1 MLRAPDPILVLDL
14 FPSERRELLGL
25 LDALPTEAWSLPSI
39 AGEWT
44 VKDIAAHLVGAD
56 LGRLSRQRDGH
67 RESRDADEDLKTHID
82 RRNAEWVTSM
92 RRISP
97 RVLRSLLA
105 FGGNDSQEFFATQDP
120 FELGSTVSWAG
131 PDPAPNWLD
140 LAREF
145 TERWHHQQQ
154 IRDAVGA
161 PSLDD
166 PRFLK
171 PVLATFAFAL
181 RTPYLGVDAPEGT
194 TVGLVVEGPSGGDWT
209 IARTARGWELLVGQ
223 AEAPTASV
231 RMNEDTAWRMYVG
244 ALSRAAVED
253 RSSSI
258 GEAGLAGHLL
268 DAFALVS

>member
-1 MLRAPDPILVLDL
+1 MLRTPDPILVLDL
-14 FPSERRELLGL
+14 FPNERRELLGL
-25 LDALPTEAWSLPSI
+25 LDSLPADAWSQPSM

-44 VKDIAAHLVGAD
+44 VKDIAAHLVGDD

-67 RESRDADEDLKTHID
+67 RESRIADEDLKTYID

-97 RVLRSLLA
+97 RVIRSLLA
-105 FGGNDSQEFFATQDP
+105 FGGDESQGFFAKVDP
-120 FELGSTVSWAG
+120 FSFGSPVSWAG

-181 RTPYLGVDAPEGT
+181 KGPYLGVDAPLGT
-194 TVGLVVEGPSGGDWT
+194 TVGLEVEGPSGGHWT
-209 IARTARGWELLVGQ
+209 IARAARGWELLLGH

-231 RMNEDTAWRMYVG
+231 RMNEDTAWRMYVR
-244 ALSRAAVED
+244 ALSRADVED
-253 RSSSI
+253 RSSSV
-258 GEAGLAGHLL
+258 GDVGLAGHLL

>member
-14 FPSERRELLGL
+14 FPNERRELLGL
-25 LDALPTEAWSLPSI
+25 LGALPADAWSLPSM

-44 VKDIAAHLVGAD
+44 VKDIAAHLVGDD

-67 RESRDADEDLKTHID
+67 RESRDADEDLKTYID
-82 RRNAEWVTSM
+82 RRNAEWVMSM

-97 RVLRSLLA
+97 RVIRSLLA
-105 FGGNDSQEFFATQDP
+105 FGGNESQEFFATEDP
-120 FELGSTVSWAG
+120 FALGSPVSWAG

-181 RTPYLGVDAPEGT
+181 KRPYLGVDAPEGT
-194 TVGLVVEGPSGGDWT
+194 TVGLVVEGPSGGEWT
-209 IARTARGWELLVGQ
+209 IARTAPGWELLMGHT
-223 AEAPTASV
+223 ETPTASA
-231 RMNEDTAWRMYVG
+231 RMNEDTAWRMYVR
-244 ALSRAAVED
+244 AFSRTEVED
-253 RSSSI
+253 RSSFV
-258 GEAGLAGHLL
+258 GDAGLAGHLL

>member
-25 LDALPTEAWSLPSI
+25 LDALPPDAWSLPSM
-39 AGEWT
+39 AGDWT

-67 RESRDADEDLKTHID
+67 RESRDADEALKTYID

-97 RVLRSLLA
+97 RVIRSLLA
-105 FGGNDSQEFFATQDP
+105 FGGNESQGFFATEDP
-120 FELGSTVSWAG
+120 FALGSTVSWAG

-166 PRFLK
+166 PKFLR

-181 RTPYLGVDAPEGT
+181 KGPYLGVDAPVGT
-194 TVGLVVEGPSGGDWT
+194 TVALVVEGPSGGDWT
-209 IARTARGWELLVGQ
+209 IARTARGWELLLGR
-223 AEAPTASV
+223 AETPTASV
-231 RMNEDTAWRMYVG
+231 RMNEDTAWRMYVR

-253 RSSSI
+253 RSSSV
-258 GEAGLAGHLL
+258 GDAGLAGHLL